1 MDPNET
7 EVMADQGNWT
17 VEDCILVRVA
27 SQVRSF
33 AVLQHS
39 IRGDL
44 VMSLE
49 MVHTFFFLFNNYLK
63 EEEYQVVEIG
73 CTCTEDLYLLLMQ
86 FFWLTNIPPF
96 TSRLFS
102 NRTQTMPT
110 LQSPWSSQWEQ
121 KPQAPA
127 SECL

>member
-73 CTCTEDLYLLLMQ
+73 CTEDFYLSIMP
-86 FFWLTNIPPF
+86 FFLVD
-96 TSRLFS
+96 
-102 NRTQTMPT
+102 
-110 LQSPWSSQWEQ
+110 
-121 KPQAPA
+121 
-127 SECL
+127 